1 MKLYSIFYTG
11 DICGNPKTFE
21 GVTDN
26 FKKWLEE
33 HNKDR
38 VKENGEEDPDFAEDW
53 EEGADN
59 FEVEEVALS
68 LYNEENTD
76 DKNTTKNY

>member
-1 MKLYSIFYTG
+1 MKLYSIFYKG

-26 FKKWLEE
+26 FDKWLVD

-38 VKENGEEDPDFAEDW
+38 EEP
-53 EEGADN
+53 EGAEEFN
-59 FEVEEVALS
+59 VEPLALY
-68 LYNEENTD
+68 LYEENED
-76 DKNTTKNY
+76 E

>member
-1 MKLYSIFYTG
+1 MKLYSIFYKG

-26 FKKWLEE
+26 FDKWLVD

-38 VKENGEEDPDFAEDW
+38 EEP
-53 EEGADN
+53 EGAEEFN
-59 FEVEEVALS
+59 VEPMALY
-68 LYNEENTD
+68 LYEENED
-76 DKNTTKNY
+76 E